1 MSLLLALRTSLDQ
14 GPIGG
19 GSSEA
24 LAWQSDHD
32 WEDRLMSDRMVFA
45 MTPAPDRVPVARA
58 LGCPRCG
65 STCARLDGCPV
76 CAGEAP
82 CARCVFGS
90 RVDEDEI
97 HTALALEG

>member
-1 MSLLLALRTSLDQ
+1 V
-14 GPIGG
+14 PIDHPG
-19 GSSEA
+19 EA
-24 LAWQSDHD
+24 I
-32 WEDRLMSDRMVFA
+32 RF
-45 MTPAPDRVPVARA
+45 TNPAPGRVPVPRA

-76 CAGEAP
+76 CAGDAP

-90 RVDEDEI
+90 RVDDDEI

>member
-1 MSLLLALRTSLDQ
+1 MSGQ
-14 GPIGG
+14 
-19 GSSEA
+19 
-24 LAWQSDHD
+24 
-32 WEDRLMSDRMVFA
+32 MVFVTTEA
-45 MTPAPDRVPVARA
+45 SERVPAERAR
-58 LGCPRCG
+58 GCPRCG

-90 RVDEDEI
+90 RVDDDEI

>member
-1 MSLLLALRTSLDQ
+1 
-14 GPIGG
+14 
-19 GSSEA
+19 
-24 LAWQSDHD
+24 
-32 WEDRLMSDRMVFA
+32 MSDQMVFA
-45 MTPAPDRVPVARA
+45 TTPASGRVPAARP

-65 STCARLDGCPV
+65 STCARLDDCPV

-90 RVDEDEI
+90 RVGDDEI